1 MGANRNFGDWRKLL
15 ESIIQPEEAM
25 NKQKRITDFA
35 IKKPKPSNPDLTSS
49 EANEAYW
56 KELASEREKALN
68 ETIEENDDLK
78 ELLETINDDVSGLEK
93 ENETLKEENS
103 IMLEKANRLDSLTE
117 TLNTLINE

>member
-1 MGANRNFGDWRKLL
+1 LVALPARVNHLFSGAYEHNF
-15 ESIIQPEEAM
+15 
-25 NKQKRITDFA
+25 NHVDFA

-49 EANEAYW
+49 EANDAYW

-117 TLNTLINE
+117 TLNVLINE

>member
-1 MGANRNFGDWRKLL
+1 LFALPARVKYFFGAYAHNF
-15 ESIIQPEEAM
+15 
-25 NKQKRITDFA
+25 NFVDFA

-49 EANEAYW
+49 EANDAYW

-117 TLNTLINE
+117 TLNVLINE

>member
-1 MGANRNFGDWRKLL
+1 LN
-15 ESIIQPEEAM
+15 SV
-25 NKQKRITDFA
+25 DFA
-35 IKKPKPSNPDLTSS
+35 IKKPKPSTPDLTSS

-78 ELLETINDDVSGLEK
+78 ELLETINEDVSGLEK
-93 ENETLKEENS
+93 ENETLKEENL

-117 TLNTLINE
+117 TLNVLINE

>member
-1 MGANRNFGDWRKLL
+1 
-15 ESIIQPEEAM
+15 M

-35 IKKPKPSNPDLTSS
+35 IKKPKPSTPDLTSN

-117 TLNTLINE
+117 TLNVLINE